1 MLATNCGTR
10 IRWNTESSSGG
21 KMSDLMS
28 YALYMKVQGKAT
40 CLGPVG
46 SVGGYSDVIDAV
58 ERFDGVKRIPNLL
71 HLVIEGETDDPQ
83 AAAQDIFQMLALGPE
98 LDEDVIS
105 SLQNLKQMLSKA
117 KGNVIVGSG
126 DADTS

>member
-1 MLATNCGTR
+1 
-10 IRWNTESSSGG
+10 
-21 KMSDLMS
+21 MSDLMS

-40 CLGPVG
+40 CFGPVG

-98 LDEDVIS
+98 LDEDVIA